1 MCSFCA
7 VFESCCVRATS
18 RKYFNCSK
26 SIDTSQMIEN
36 DIWLRYYYS
45 KSGSARQDFLIHPVH
60 GKMVICN
67 EKPHDGTVSSG

>member
-1 MCSFCA
+1 
-7 VFESCCVRATS
+7 
-18 RKYFNCSK
+18 
-26 SIDTSQMIEN
+26 MIEN

-45 KSGSARQDFLIHPVH
+45 KSGGARQDFLIHPVH